1 MAELEGELP
10 LAAANSQLRL
20 VEPVGYLDMLVLLA
34 NARVVL
40 TDSGGMQKEAF
51 FLPVPCITLREG
63 TEWVEPVQAVA
74 NRLEG
79 PDKSAILE
87 ALSGFQ
93 APPADPASISGD
105 GHAAERI
112 VSLLLA

>member
-1 MAELEGELP
+1 MAEVEGELP

-51 FLPVPCITLREG
+51 FLQVPGMTLREG
-63 TEWVEPVQAVA
+63 TE
-74 NRLEG
+74 
-79 PDKSAILE
+79 
-87 ALSGFQ
+87 
-93 APPADPASISGD
+93 
-105 GHAAERI
+105 
-112 VSLLLA
+112 